1 MTPYRKNIM
10 VGAVVLVSMIILG
23 WMILKFGDRPATLFA
38 PPQMTIYF
46 TSERADGVGDGAN
59 ITFRGVIVGRVTK
72 ATRQPDNVH
81 VTIEALVDKEPPL
94 PGNITGEI
102 KTQNLVGSSSNIALA
117 LTGPMPQGHLEAGKE
132 YPCRFVGLDLLP
144 PEFAK
149 LADTMNT
156 AITRFNSTKLIEH
169 LDEAVVATK
178 AQIEKAGQT
187 LDSLNSVVGDEKF
200 RANLR
205 QSIENIHTATETA
218 NRIGANL
225 EKFSG
230 DLHTISDEAH
240 GAIGDVRKTVTN
252 TDRQITDRLEQIS
265 KVLDDLHSIT
275 TKIDKGQGTAGL
287 LVNDP
292 KLYESLVD
300 SSREL
305 KTTIAD
311 FNRLVEQWE
320 QEGVYFNL
328 GGKKK

>member
-1 MTPYRKNIM
+1 M
-10 VGAVVLVSMIILG
+10 
-23 WMILKFGDRPATLFA
+23 
-38 PPQMTIYF
+38 
-46 TSERADGVGDGAN
+46 
-59 ITFRGVIVGRVTK
+59 
-72 ATRQPDNVH
+72 
-81 VTIEALVDKEPPL
+81 
-94 PGNITGEI
+94 
-102 KTQNLVGSSSNIALA
+102 
-117 LTGPMPQGHLEAGKE
+117 
-132 YPCRFVGLDLLP
+132 
-144 PEFAK
+144 
-149 LADTMNT
+149 
-156 AITRFNSTKLIEH
+156 
-169 LDEAVVATK
+169 
-178 AQIEKAGQT
+178 
-187 LDSLNSVVGDEKF
+187 
-200 RANLR
+200 
-205 QSIENIHTATETA
+205 ENIRTATETA

-320 QEGVYFNL
+320 QEGVYFNI

>member
-1 MTPYRKNIM
+1 MSSYRKNIL
-10 VGAVVLVSMIILG
+10 VGTVVLVAMVILG
-23 WMILKFGDRPATLFA
+23 WMILKFGDRPAALFA
-38 PPQMTIYF
+38 PPQMRIF
-46 TSERADGVGDGAN
+46 FICDRADGVGEGAN

-72 ATRQPDNVH
+72 ATREPDNVH
-81 VTIEALVDKEPPL
+81 VTIEALVDKKPPL

-102 KTQNLVGSSSNIALA
+102 KTQNLVGSNSNISLA
-117 LTGPMPQGHLEAGKE
+117 LTGPLPQGQLEEGKV

-149 LADTMNT
+149 LASTLNT
-156 AITRFNSTKLIEH
+156 AIADFNDKHLIVH

-178 AQIEKAGQT
+178 AQIEKAGHAI
-187 LDSLNSVVGDEKF
+187 DSLQAVIGDEKL

-205 QSIENIHTATETA
+205 QSMENIRTATETA

-225 EKFSG
+225 EKFSTE
-230 DLHTISDEAH
+230 LHSVTDNAN

-252 TDRQITDRLEQIS
+252 TDRQVSDRLEQMA
-265 KVLDDLHSIT
+265 KVLENLNSIT
-275 TKIDKGQGTAGL
+275 AKIDKGQGTAGM

-305 KTTIAD
+305 KTTISD

-328 GGKKK
+328 SGKKK